1 MTAQSE
7 IPIILSERPVFLYS
21 HWESMTL
28 DYNIFLEVAVIP
40 LDIIL
45 CTFLIIRY
53 TNPTPVNIAF
63 RRFAFCVLI
72 ADVVDVAT
80 AVVTS
85 MREAVPN
92 PVHYLFNT
100 TDSILAALSG
110 FFFIYYVYACIDMD
124 YIALRWR
131 DTANKLL
138 LALDILL
145 LLSNPF
151 TGWVFTYDGAGRY
164 IHQVLFIPVA
174 YGFPILF
181 FVIGSA
187 YMLIHRKNYK
197 PSQVSIMIISII
209 AASVL
214 FLSQMLF
221 YDNVLITFFAASLGV
236 LVILLTLETPD
247 YVKLVR
253 TLTELH
259 EAQAREAAAQAKVH
273 LSQEVMIALS
283 KAVDAK
289 DHYTNGHS
297 ERVAEYARLITARLG
312 GTQKEQDDIYAMGLL
327 HDIGK
332 IGVQESIINKNG
344 ALTAEEFDEIKT
356 HTKIG
361 WDILKT
367 ITEIPGLSTGA
378 RWHHERYEGGGYPD
392 GLSGEDIP
400 REARIICVADCY
412 DAMTSKRSY
421 SQPKSQ
427 AEVRA
432 ELVRCSGTQFDPE
445 VAAAMIELIDED
457 DQFRLREIE

>member
-1 MTAQSE
+1 
-7 IPIILSERPVFLYS
+7 
-21 HWESMTL
+21 MTL

-124 YIALRWR
+124 HIALRWR

-164 IHQVLFIPVA
+164 IHQVLFVPVA

-197 PSQVSIMIISII
+197 PSQVISMII
-209 AASVL
+209 
-214 FLSQMLF
+214 
-221 YDNVLITFFAASLGV
+221 
-236 LVILLTLETPD
+236 
-247 YVKLVR
+247 
-253 TLTELH
+253 
-259 EAQAREAAAQAKVH
+259 
-273 LSQEVMIALS
+273 
-283 KAVDAK
+283 
-289 DHYTNGHS
+289 
-297 ERVAEYARLITARLG
+297 
-312 GTQKEQDDIYAMGLL
+312 
-327 HDIGK
+327 
-332 IGVQESIINKNG
+332 
-344 ALTAEEFDEIKT
+344 
-356 HTKIG
+356 
-361 WDILKT
+361 
-367 ITEIPGLSTGA
+367 
-378 RWHHERYEGGGYPD
+378 
-392 GLSGEDIP
+392 
-400 REARIICVADCY
+400 
-412 DAMTSKRSY
+412 
-421 SQPKSQ
+421 
-427 AEVRA
+427 
-432 ELVRCSGTQFDPE
+432 
-445 VAAAMIELIDED
+445 
-457 DQFRLREIE
+457 